1 MTIKAKISAGFA
13 AVAIIALFLG
23 GLGYF
28 GAVKSENTIR
38 DFGEQRLPAVQSVYD
53 IQIALNQL
61 VRAYRTL
68 LDPVAD
74 LSARQEQYELIQTSR
89 QTYRSIAE
97 QFELLPKSPAEQQAW
112 NVFKETIPAWVE
124 ANNRISAIH
133 EELDSR
139 LRENPNAYLT
149 DLHRRISDATMGE
162 TRRYQ
167 EAVLNALDELVALN
181 VNATNQQV
189 EESIGEAV
197 LLEVVSLVAMFIG
210 VVLAAALGI
219 LITRG
224 ITRPLSVLVQSVENV
239 ANTGDFSI
247 RINYLKKDEIGQV
260 IQSFNALLES
270 QKNALD
276 EANRTVKALAD
287 GDFGSRVEGDYK
299 GDLQLLKAGI
309 NQSAESIGQTMGELS
324 KVMQAI
330 KECEFSI
337 TINQG
342 QVKGEYQ
349 RMLKNASMGMQ
360 QLNGSV
366 AGIIDVM
373 SHVSKGNFS
382 NRVVAEATGE
392 MLLLKNM
399 INETLKALETAF
411 GEILHVMKALSES
424 DLTEQVK
431 GNYPGDLG
439 VLAAAANRTTEQLSD
454 VIERINTAVENVNTA
469 ATEISAGNTDLSQR
483 TEEQASSLEET
494 ASSMEELTSTVRQ
507 NAENAR
513 QANHLAVQANNVA
526 EAGGSKVQEA
536 VSSMLE
542 LTKSSE
548 KITNIISVIDGI
560 AFQTNIL
567 ALNAA
572 VEAARAGEQG
582 RGFAVVAGEVRTLAQ
597 RSAAAAKEIQVLI
610 KQEGAIVEQGSKL
623 VSEAGDSMREILN
636 SVKHVTDLMGEISA
650 ASDEQSQGIE
660 QVNQAITQMDDVTQQ
675 NAALV
680 EEAAAAAES
689 LEEQAGNLSQAVSI
703 FRLKSANNFRQ
714 LGYDNRVSS
723 HSSSTNTEVPAL
735 PSASHNEHEY

>member
-13 AVAIIALFLG
+13 IVALIAFLLG
-23 GLGYF
+23 GLGYW
-28 GAVKSENTIR
+28 GSDKSGSAITEL
-38 DFGEQRLPAVQSVYD
+38 GERRLPAVQTVLEM
-53 IQIALNQL
+53 QIALNEL
-61 VRAYRTL
+61 VRGYRTL

-74 LSARQEQYELIQTSR
+74 LSSRQEQYQLIQTSR
-89 QTYRSIAE
+89 ETYRGLAE
-97 QFELLPKSPAEQQAW
+97 RYEALPKSPEEQEAW
-112 NVFKETIPAWVE
+112 NVFKETIPQWVA
-124 ANNRISAIH
+124 ANNAISEIHQQLDDRIQ
-133 EELDSR
+133 
-139 LRENPNAYLT
+139 ENPNADIT
-149 DLHRRISDATMGE
+149 EIQKRISEATMGD

-167 EAVLNALDELVALN
+167 EAVLGSLDNVVNLN
-181 VNATNQQV
+181 VSASTDQVNA
-189 EESIGEAV
+189 SISQAV
-197 LLEVVSLVAMFIG
+197 LLERVSLIAMFFG
-210 VVLAAALGI
+210 VILAGLLGFF
-219 LITRG
+219 ITRG
-224 ITRPLSVLVQSVENV
+224 ITRPLSLLVKSVEQVRDSGN
-239 ANTGDFSI
+239 FSSKI
-247 RINYLKKDEIGQV
+247 DYSKQDEIGQV
-260 IQSFNALLES
+260 IFAFNALLES

-276 EANRTVKALAD
+276 EANTTVKALAD

-299 GDLQLLKAGI
+299 GDLQLLKDGI
-309 NQSAESIGQTMGELS
+309 NQSADSIGQTMDELS

-330 KECEFSI
+330 KGCEFGI

-342 QVKGEYQ
+342 QVKGDYQ
-349 RMLKNASMGMQ
+349 RMLKNASTGMQ

-373 SHVSKGNFS
+373 SHVSKGSFS
-382 NRVVAEATGE
+382 KRVVAEASGE
-392 MLLLKNM
+392 MLLLKDM
-399 INETLKALETAF
+399 INGTLTALETAF
-411 GEILHVMKALSES
+411 AEILHVMKALSES
-424 DLTEQVK
+424 NLTEQVK

-439 VLAAAANRTTEQLSD
+439 VLAAAANLTTEQLSD

-610 KQEGAIVEQGSKL
+610 KQESAIVEQGSKL
-623 VSEAGDSMREILN
+623 VSEAGDSMKEILN

-723 HSSSTNTEVPAL
+723 HSSSTNAMIPAL
-735 PSASHNEHEY
+735 PSASHNEHDY

>member
-13 AVAIIALFLG
+13 TVAIIALFLG

-28 GAVKSENTIR
+28 GAVQSKNTISEI
-38 DFGEQRLPAVQSVYD
+38 GEQRLPAVQMVYD

-68 LDPVAD
+68 LDPIAD
-74 LSARQEQYELIQTSR
+74 LSARQEQYDIIQSSR
-89 QTYRSIAE
+89 ATYRDLAE
-97 QFELLPKSPAEQQAW
+97 QFELVAKTPAEQQAW
-112 NVFKETIPAWVE
+112 SVFKETIPAWVQ
-124 ANNRISAIH
+124 ANNAISAIH
-133 EELDSR
+133 EELDNR
-139 LRENPNAYLT
+139 LRDNPNAYLT
-149 DLHRRISDATMGE
+149 DLHRRISEATMGE

-167 EAVLNALDELVALN
+167 EAVLSALDELVALN
-181 VNATNQQV
+181 VGAANEQV
-189 EESIGEAV
+189 AESISEAN
-197 LLEVVSLVAMFIG
+197 LLEIISLVAMFIG
-210 VVLAAALGI
+210 VALAATLGV

-224 ITRPLSVLVQSVENV
+224 ITKPLSVLVQTVQNV
-239 ANTGDFSI
+239 ANSGDFSI
-247 RINYLKKDEIGQV
+247 RVNYLKKDEIGQV

-287 GDFGSRVEGDYK
+287 GDFSSRVEGDYK

-309 NQSAESIGQTMGELS
+309 NQSAMSIGQTMDELS

-330 KECEFSI
+330 KECEFGI

-342 QVKGEYQ
+342 QVKGDYQ
-349 RMLKNASMGMQ
+349 RMLKNASQGMQ

-373 SHVSKGNFS
+373 SHVSKGSFS
-382 NRVVAEATGE
+382 NRIVADATGE

-399 INETLKALETAF
+399 INDTLTALETAF
-411 GEILHVMKALSES
+411 SEILHVMKALSES

-431 GNYPGDLG
+431 GHYPGDLG

-454 VIERINTAVENVNTA
+454 VIERINTAVESVNTA
-469 ATEISAGNTDLSQR
+469 ASEISAGNTDLSQR

-513 QANHLAVQANNVA
+513 QANHLAVQANHVA
-526 EAGGSKVQEA
+526 ESGGSKVQEA

-542 LTKSSE
+542 LTQSSA

-610 KQEGAIVEQGSKL
+610 KQESAIVEQGSKL
-623 VSEAGDSMREILN
+623 VSEAGDSMKEILN

-689 LEEQAGNLSQAVSI
+689 LEEQAGNLSQAVST
-703 FRLKSANNFRQ
+703 FKLKTATKLKQ
-714 LGYDNRVSS
+714 LGNDNRVSS
-723 HSSSTNTEVPAL
+723 HSSFANSGVPAL
-735 PSASHNEHEY
+735 PGDSHNVYEY